1 MNDIITFL
9 KLKVEASGY
18 SGRVRS
24 PEDEDRYVE
33 SFWQREGIRLDREYI
48 RIIAAKRG
56 LAKLC
61 LNSMCGNLKERNDR
75 AMTKIITETKELY
88 GFLPTPG
95 NEVANLILPAMA

>member
-33 SFWQREGIRLDREYI
+33 SFWQSEGLRLDREFI
-48 RIIAAKRG
+48 RFNAAKRG

-61 LNSMCGNLKERNDR
+61 LNSMWEKLTER
-75 AMTKIITETKELY
+75 
-88 GFLPTPG
+88 
-95 NEVANLILPAMA
+95 